1 MASNLKENMAEASR
15 LVRAGRFAEAAAALQ
30 GRATPQAAQHAQEAS
45 GQPSGLSLPSGL
57 RGLVRQFSTFGARPD
72 LQGRRA
78 AKAPDQHAPL
88 PAGAR
93 FEERGFSNAAGT
105 RSYKLFVPSG
115 HRGKQLP
122 LIVMLHGCKQSPDDF
137 AAGTQMNELA
147 EREGFLVVYPGQPL
161 TANPGGCW
169 NWFNTRDQGRDR
181 GEPSLIAGIT
191 RQVMTDFA
199 VDPGRVYVAGLSA
212 GGAMAAI
219 MGARYPDLY
228 AAVGVHSGLACGV
241 ARDVPSAFKA
251 MQQGGVPASAEAL
264 PLPVIVFHGDGDATV
279 HPTNGEQVIA
289 QSSAG
294 SGLTRSSRRGTSAK
308 GMAYTRTVQADWRGR
323 PILEHWLLHGA
334 GHAWSGGSAAGSY
347 TDERGPDA
355 SREMLRFFLE
365 HAR

>member
-1 MASNLKENMAEASR
+1 MALNFKETMAEASR

-30 GRATPQAAQHAQEAS
+30 RRVAPGSAPPAREA
-45 GQPSGLSLPSGL
+45 GGL
-57 RGLVRQFSTFGARPD
+57 RGLFRQFTASGARPD
-72 LQGRRA
+72 LHANPA
-78 AKAPDQHAPL
+78 ARGADRPAPL
-88 PAGAR
+88 PDGAR

-115 HRGKQLP
+115 YRGKPLP
-122 LIVMLHGCKQSPDDF
+122 LLVMLHGCKQSPDDF

-147 EREGFLVVYPGQPL
+147 EREGFLVAYPGQPL

-181 GEPSLIAGIT
+181 GEPSMIAGIT
-191 RQVMTDFA
+191 RQVMADFA

-294 SGLTRSSRRGTSAK
+294 SGLTRTSRRGTSAK